1 MSFSPSSGSNLQEDG
16 SPQSPEE
23 NKLFRKF
30 MSGLKVRDVLLLRKL
45 VEKDDDATLRMMVFS
60 RDF

>member
-45 VEKDDDATLRMMVFS
+45 VEKDK
-60 RDF
+60 

>member
-1 MSFSPSSGSNLQEDG
+1 
-16 SPQSPEE
+16 
-23 NKLFRKF
+23 